1 MIKNYIIYK
10 NKKIIKS
17 KQLEQYEVVSEN
29 SSTKEFLLSFEKS
42 MIKILSEKFKDFDY
56 QLFGVFDEN
65 IGIKPLNIV
74 VMLDSEEKIEYIKQQ
89 IDRITDVDMIK
100 SKIVFDI
107 IKKESFEK
115 TTNNKILTEE
125 WANSVRKYLANEFD
139 FRGKIR
145 LETSFYDSELQSFW
159 LSASG
164 KGVNDDIVWVLK
176 EMSKA
181 ITLSKNFGF
190 YTKDKYS
197 FINGYFQR

>member
-10 NKKIIKS
+10 NKKIINS
-17 KQLEQYEVVSEN
+17 KQLEHYDVVSEN
-29 SSTKEFLLSFEKS
+29 SSTKEFLLDFEKS

-74 VMLDSEEKIEYIKQQ
+74 VMLDSEEKVDYIKQQ
-89 IDRITDVDMIK
+89 IDRITDVDMVK

-125 WANSVRKYLANEFD
+125 WANSLGE
-139 FRGKIR
+139 
-145 LETSFYDSELQSFW
+145 
-159 LSASG
+159 
-164 KGVNDDIVWVLK
+164 WVTGEKSIGNMVL
-176 EMSKA
+176 
-181 ITLSKNFGF
+181 
-190 YTKDKYS
+190 D
-197 FINGYFQR
+197 